1 MPRQSA
7 PVFPREQ
14 QQARALGER
23 LRAARL
29 RRRIPVVEMAARVG
43 VTPKTQ
49 RRLEQGDPSV
59 GLATLI
65 RTLSVLGLA
74 KDLDQVAANDE
85 IGHRLADIAL
95 PERPR
100 RSTGSGSS

>member
-1 MPRQSA
+1 MPRESA

-43 VTPKTQ
+43 VTPRTQ

-74 KDLDQVAANDE
+74 KDLDQVAAHDE
-85 IGHRLADIAL
+85 IGHRLADMAL
-95 PERPR
+95 SERPR
-100 RSTGSGSS
+100 RSPGSRSS